1 MSAWQWAILAVAL
14 TLVTWAA
21 LVGTLLATGRRAEA
35 RALATFVP
43 DCVVLLRRLLGD
55 ERVPRRARVVVVL
68 LLAYLAMPFDLVP
81 DVIPVAGQLDDVLV
95 VALALRLVL
104 RAAGP
109 ELVREHWRGPPE
121 SLRAM
126 LRVSGWPIDSHRNG

>member
-1 MSAWQWAILAVAL
+1 MAWWQWALLAGAAVL
-14 TLVTWAA
+14 LVWAA
-21 LVGTLLATGRRAEA
+21 LVGALVATGRRAEA

-55 ERVPRRARVVVVL
+55 DRLPRRGRVAVVL

-81 DVIPVAGQLDDVLV
+81 DFIPVAGQLDD
-95 VALALRLVL
+95 ALAVAFVLRLVL

-109 ELVREHWRGPPE
+109 ELIAEHWPGPPE

-126 LRVSGWPIDSHRNG
+126 VRLSGWPIGSHRDG